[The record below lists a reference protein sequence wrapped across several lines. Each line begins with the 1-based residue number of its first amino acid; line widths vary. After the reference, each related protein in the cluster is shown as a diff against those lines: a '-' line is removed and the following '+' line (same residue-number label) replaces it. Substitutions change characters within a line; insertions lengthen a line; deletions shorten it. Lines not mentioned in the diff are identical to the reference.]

1 MSKHS
6 RLQCKKPALRG
17 KRVCAFHGGKS
28 TGPKTEVGRLRMVAS
43 KTVHGFETRQLRI
56 DRSRQLSELRTLED
70 AGRALGIIG
79 GTTTLGRRPN
89 ESLPITTPEQAVLW
103 VLTQLIEQKR

>member
-1 MSKHS
+1 M
-6 RLQCKKPALRG
+6 A
-17 KRVCAFHGGKS
+17 
-28 TGPKTEVGRLRMVAS
+28 AS

-56 DRSRQLSELRTLED
+56 DRSRQLGELRTLED

-103 VLTQLIEQKR
+103 VLTQLSVEER